1 MGKLEGKVAIVTG
14 ASKTEG
20 VSAAG
25 LMESD
30 LVKQIHAQA
39 PPGRIGQPS
48 DVAPAAVFLASDDAA
63 YITGDT
69 LLVAGGVR

>member
-1 MGKLEGKVAIVTG
+1 VNAIHPGVIE
-14 ASKTEG
+14 TEG
-20 VSAAG
+20 NAAN

-39 PPGRIGQPS
+39 PLGRVGQPS

-63 YITGDT
+63 YITGDI
-69 LLVAGGVR
+69 LLVTGGVR